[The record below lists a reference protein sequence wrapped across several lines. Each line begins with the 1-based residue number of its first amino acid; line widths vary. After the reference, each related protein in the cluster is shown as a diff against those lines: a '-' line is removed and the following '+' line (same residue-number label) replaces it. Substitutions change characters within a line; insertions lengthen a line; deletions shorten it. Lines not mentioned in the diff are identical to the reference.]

1 MVIDR
6 PLAGAARAHGP
17 IASMRTQ
24 ANDECLVIVRQEI
37 VVEDKALEVD
47 DSIE

>member
-1 MVIDR
+1 
-6 PLAGAARAHGP
+6 
-17 IASMRTQ
+17 MRTQ
-24 ANDECLVIVRQEI
+24 ADDECLVVVRQEI